1 MKSKNIGAIAL
12 IFIGIAF
19 LLRNLNLVPRLGV
32 LWPVVFIALGL
43 VALYQAGNG
52 QRRDSQSSGEVL
64 VEVDRDSPFFKA
76 LIAIPAVLIAL
87 IVGLI
92 VLGVVGPIFLLV
104 LLFIPFILFIK
115 LGWVFLRLLI
125 PIVLAASPILLLIL
139 VLALIF

>member
-1 MKSKNIGAIAL
+1 M
-12 IFIGIAF
+12 
-19 LLRNLNLVPRLGV
+19 
-32 LWPVVFIALGL
+32 
-43 VALYQAGNG
+43 
-52 QRRDSQSSGEVL
+52 
-64 VEVDRDSPFFKA
+64 EVDRDSPFFKA